1 MQWLHMSWVPDTRV
15 GPGGH
20 GEVED
25 QTPPLK
31 VVPGWRG
38 RQNIHRRLSNPSEV
52 DRGYLRVSNHKV
64 IEHIECL

>member
-1 MQWLHMSWVPDTRV
+1 MQWLHMSWVPDTGV

-25 QTPPLK
+25 QTTPLK
-31 VVPGWRG
+31 VVPDWWG

-52 DRGYLRVSNHKV
+52 DRGYLRVSSHKV
-64 IEHIECL
+64 TERIECL